1 MNLSALAR
9 DHVNNFRDTSTT
21 ICQTEKSGR
30 HYTGPKIYVYTMH
43 HVKMIGRSSGQ

>member
-9 DHVNNFRDTSTT
+9 DHVNNFRDTSTS

-30 HYTGPKIYVYTMH
+30 HLHWAQDIRIYYASR
-43 HVKMIGRSSGQ
+43 KNDWPL